1 MNTTNIIECQNLTK
15 IFPGKIALDD
25 VNLQIGRGKIIGL
38 LGPNGSGKTTLIK
51 VLNGLIRPTDGSVS
65 IDGSAPGVYT
75 KSIVSYLPDREYFAK
90 WMKVKDVFDLF
101 CDFYQDFDRAKAA
114 EMCSLLGITEDMRI
128 KEMSKGTKEKVEL
141 ILVMSR
147 NAQLY
152 LLDEPIG
159 GVDPAARD
167 YILSTIINNYN
178 EEGTV
183 IISTHLIADIEKVL
197 DEVIFIRE
205 GRIVRHQDVEEIRE
219 VEGKSIEDVF
229 KDTFRLVPNI
239 EGEYRYDR

>member
-1 MNTTNIIECQNLTK
+1 MNTPNIIECQQLTK
-15 IFPGKIALDD
+15 VFPGKIALDD
-25 VNLQIGRGKIIGL
+25 VNLHVGRGKIVGL

-51 VLNGLIRPTDGSVS
+51 VLNGLIRPTNGHVT
-65 IDGSAPGVYT
+65 IDGYEPGVYT

-90 WMKVKDVFDLF
+90 WMKVKDAFDF
-101 CDFYQDFDRAKAA
+101 FSDFYADFDRKKAT
-114 EMCSLLGITEDMRI
+114 EMCQLLGITEDMHI

-147 NAQLY
+147 KAQLY

-167 YILSTIINNYN
+167 YILNTIINNYN

-197 DEVIFIRE
+197 DEVIFIRN
-205 GRIVRHQDVEEIRE
+205 GKIVRHQNVEEIRE
-219 VEGKSIEDVF
+219 IEGKSVEDVF
-229 KDTFRLVPNI
+229 KDTFRLTLNY